1 MSVSISL
8 LNTVIVME
16 TAVMDC
22 VMVDDYHCLLN
33 TGFDLWLFQSVKNGR
48 CNKMKAHPALFGG
61 SVICSI

>member
-1 MSVSISL
+1 
-8 LNTVIVME
+8 ME

-48 CNKMKAHPALFGG
+48 CNKMKAHPALFFWGG
-61 SVICSI
+61 GVNNWFYLIQFFR